1 MHPHVESKDIMRKK
15 LLLNHAINYRK
26 ASAGHLGISKAQDG
40 IIVVVK
46 DMLLNYH
53 ANGLVHYVNGS
64 FKIAQSEIVNS
75 KVPFK
80 FP

>member
-1 MHPHVESKDIMRKK
+1 
-15 LLLNHAINYRK
+15 
-26 ASAGHLGISKAQDG
+26 LGISKAQDG